1 MTPSRNTQTLAPRGL
16 TLLELMVGTV
26 TTTIILAAVAVSFAG
41 IQGSYQTESR
51 IKVSVEGVRTATQFV
66 EQRLRLAG
74 YGVDPRFAFDFSAV
88 GLPGETKSNHTL
100 VFASG
105 APKSVT
111 DDLAFRYRDA
121 AYLRRGRFL
130 GAAGLQLEPGF
141 SFGVDLAKGQRLL
154 VSCNNGKKYLVL
166 KVNAGG
172 VAKNLGASANFTVDT
187 KLSSTTQ
194 DDTCLSKT
202 GELDAPYV
210 LLLHEVRLRIMDL
223 GGRPFLMAFQGLDEL
238 NMDTAVPLAADVES
252 FQVAYIMNRPP
263 LDGDNAGLPPVDIA
277 SDEPNWILGDL
288 NSADKDR
295 HPPQRDPLKPEPKY
309 GDPYDAAIR
318 YSNHPANIRAVRV
331 AISVRSATPEPNG
344 RRGFGR
350 EDLEDSG
357 ELSAP
362 DGYYRTNMTTT
373 VRVPNLMS
381 RSGFNPPVGA
391 LHPSGSNVW
400 GG

>member
-1 MTPSRNTQTLAPRGL
+1 MTPSRNAQTLARRGV

-51 IKVSVEGVRTATQFV
+51 IKVSVEGVRTATQFI

-74 YGVDPRFAFDFSAV
+74 YGIDPRFAFDFSPA

-100 VFASG
+100 VFANG
-105 APKSVT
+105 LPKSVT

-121 AYLRRGRFL
+121 AYLRRGSFL
-130 GAAGLQLEPGF
+130 GAGGLQLAPGS
-141 SFGVDLAKGQRLL
+141 SFGVDLAQGQRLL
-154 VSCNNGKKYLVL
+154 VSCNNGKKQLVL
-166 KVNAGG
+166 RVNAGG
-172 VAKNLGASANFTVDT
+172 VPRNAGASANFTVDAR
-187 KLSSTTQ
+187 LSSTTQ
-194 DDTCLSKT
+194 DDTCLSKV
-202 GELDAPYV
+202 GELDAPYIM
-210 LLLHEVRLRIMDL
+210 LLHEVRLRIVDL
-223 GGRPFLMAFQGLDEL
+223 GGRPFLMAFQGLDGL

-263 LDGDNAGLPPVDIA
+263 LEGPNAAVAPVDVA
-277 SDEPNWILGDL
+277 SDEPNWILGDV
-288 NSADKDR
+288 NSADTNR
-295 HPPQRDPLKPEPKY
+295 HPPPRETVSPEPRY
-309 GDPYDAAIR
+309 SDPYDAAVR
-318 YSNHPANIRAVRV
+318 YSNHPANIRAVRL
-331 AISVRSATPEPNG
+331 AISMRSTTPELNG

-357 ELSAP
+357 ELAPP

-373 VRVPNLMS
+373 VRVPNLLS

-391 LHPSGSNVW
+391 LHPTGSNVW